1 MGESSVT
8 GAGQAGIGAGLEWL
22 GRKAGFCLCRRSC
35 VLCQKDGSVFQ

>member
-22 GRKAGFCLCRRSC
+22 GRKAGFCLCAVPKGWVSFSIA
-35 VLCQKDGSVFQ
+35 LG